1 MLTMQKAAA
10 EPTTARGYRW
20 CDACRRSYAPADAPE
35 GHCPVCAAPTREMG
49 RLSAIARGLMA
60 NELVAS
66 DIRTKHRQ
74 LVRLIWTRNGMG
86 ERYYRVLAPD
96 LPYNRFEARVT
107 DLLMRGAEEGWVR
120 FVLPPAPS
128 ADESAYRVEFDSE
141 ERFVT
146 ELAALV
152 ATG

>member
-1 MLTMQKAAA
+1 MAKSAADQTVA
-10 EPTTARGYRW
+10 KGYRW
-20 CDACRRSYAPADAPE
+20 CDTCRRSFSPLDVPA
-35 GHCPVCAAPTREMG
+35 GRCPVCGGITREMG

-66 DIRTKHRQ
+66 DIRTKHCQ

-86 ERYYRVLAPD
+86 ERYYKVLAPD

-107 DLLMRGAEEGWVR
+107 ELLMRGAEEGWVR
-120 FVLPPAPS
+120 FVMPPAPS

-141 ERFVT
+141 ERFVE

-152 ATG
+152 ASE